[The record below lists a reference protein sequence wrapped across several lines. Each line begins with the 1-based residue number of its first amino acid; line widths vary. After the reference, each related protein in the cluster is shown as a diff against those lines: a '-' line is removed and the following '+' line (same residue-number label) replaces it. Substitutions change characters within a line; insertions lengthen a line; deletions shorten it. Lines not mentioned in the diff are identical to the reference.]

1 MKILLFL
8 LSTLF
13 GVLLGVFGLLM
24 VQDYQKSDKQIKAT
38 EERIK
43 QTTEKIEKEK
53 KEFYGSIPTMKQ
65 TD

>member
-13 GVLLGVFGLLM
+13 GVLLGVLGLLM
-24 VQDYQKSDKQIKAT
+24 IQDYQKSDKQIKAT